1 MNELVIA
8 AVTTVRKPIPK
19 SITSTARSCPLTV
32 VGTSSPYLTVV
43 TV

>member
-19 SITSTARSCPLTV
+19 SITSTAVNCPAKF
-32 VGTSSPYLTVV
+32 VGTLSP
-43 TV
+43 